1 MITVAEIMTIDL
13 FTLAPYDTLEDARRL
28 MREER
33 IRHIPVVNDADM
45 LVGLVTQSDVLAA
58 SDSNLRDPDQRTDLA
73 CVTLADVMVTD
84 IITVDEQASLRQ
96 CARFL
101 EEHKIG
107 CLPVVTHGK
116 LRGIITDTDFVG
128 VAINL
133 LEQMDE
139 IEAMELEEY

>member
-1 MITVAEIMTIDL
+1 MITVAEIMTMDL

-33 IRHIPVVNDADM
+33 IRHVPIVNDDEM

-58 SDSNLRDPDQRTDLA
+58 SDSSLGEPEQHTDPA
-73 CVTLADVMVTD
+73 SITLAEVMTTD

-133 LEQMDE
+133 IEQMDE
-139 IEAMELEEY
+139 IEAMELDEF

>member
-13 FTLAPYDTLEDARRL
+13 FTLAPYATLEDARQL
-28 MREER
+28 MRKER
-33 IRHIPVVNDADM
+33 IRHIPIVNDDDL

-58 SDSNLRDPDQRTDLA
+58 SDSNLREPDQRTDPG